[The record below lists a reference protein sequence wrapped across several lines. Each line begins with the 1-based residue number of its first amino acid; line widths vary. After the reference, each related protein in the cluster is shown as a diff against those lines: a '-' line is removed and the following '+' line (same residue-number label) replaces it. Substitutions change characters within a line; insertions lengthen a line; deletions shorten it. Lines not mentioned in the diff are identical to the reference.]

1 MKHGFVNSPP
11 RAEAAFTQPMGP
23 IVMLLRVCSS
33 KYIQIKLVSCS
44 QEVNPDPIALADF
57 EDIFQSVGGVRTWSG
72 ERLTSPLVLS
82 DTYDRNYSHW
92 CRNKSRCD
100 PNNLLQ
106 SCYIQG
112 YILVEFST

>member
-1 MKHGFVNSPP
+1 MMCICF
-11 RAEAAFTQPMGP
+11 
-23 IVMLLRVCSS
+23 
-33 KYIQIKLVSCS
+33 S
-44 QEVNPDPIALADF
+44 QEVDPDPIALADF
-57 EDIFQSVGGVRTWSG
+57 EDIFHSVGGVRAWSG

-82 DTYDRNYSHW
+82 DVFDRNYSHW

-112 YILVEFST
+112 RQIFWWNL

>member
-1 MKHGFVNSPP
+1 MNLQVIFQV
-11 RAEAAFTQPMGP
+11 EY
-23 IVMLLRVCSS
+23 LLKLNRG
-33 KYIQIKLVSCS
+33 QIPDRPNNLFFYCS

-57 EDIFQSVGGVRTWSG
+57 EDIFHSVGGVRAWSG

-82 DTYDRNYSHW
+82 DVYDRNYGHW

-106 SCYIQG
+106 SCYIQVLL
-112 YILVEFST
+112 LVEFSSFFFIDKLNTE

>member
-1 MKHGFVNSPP
+1 MD
-11 RAEAAFTQPMGP
+11 
-23 IVMLLRVCSS
+23 
-33 KYIQIKLVSCS
+33 
-44 QEVNPDPIALADF
+44 PDPIALADF
-57 EDIFQSVGGVRTWSG
+57 EDIFHSVGGVRAWSG

-82 DTYDRNYSHW
+82 DVFDRNYGHW

-112 YILVEFST
+112 LILFGLWWNFQDSEVMLITCARAATSLGGNVL

>member
-1 MKHGFVNSPP
+1 
-11 RAEAAFTQPMGP
+11 
-23 IVMLLRVCSS
+23 MLLDVRSASGAV
-33 KYIQIKLVSCS
+33 QIKCVPCS
-44 QEVNPDPIALADF
+44 QEVDPDPIALADF
-57 EDIFQSVGGVRTWSG
+57 EDIFHSVGGVRAWSG